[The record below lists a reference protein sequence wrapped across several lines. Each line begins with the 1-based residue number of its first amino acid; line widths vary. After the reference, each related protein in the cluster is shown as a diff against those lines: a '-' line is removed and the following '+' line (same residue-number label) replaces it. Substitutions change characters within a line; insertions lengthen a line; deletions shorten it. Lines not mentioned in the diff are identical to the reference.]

1 MICECT
7 HPAFVHRS
15 GVCAAADVRREA
27 DNAHVTCDCIEFTD
41 VTVVRPANWLE
52 PITLPVSKV

>member
-7 HPAFVHRS
+7 HPAFVHRK
-15 GVCAAADVRREA
+15 GVCAAVDVRRVE
-27 DNAHVTCDCIEFTD
+27 DNALVTCVCLEFTD
-41 VTVVRPANWLE
+41 VSAVQPANWLT